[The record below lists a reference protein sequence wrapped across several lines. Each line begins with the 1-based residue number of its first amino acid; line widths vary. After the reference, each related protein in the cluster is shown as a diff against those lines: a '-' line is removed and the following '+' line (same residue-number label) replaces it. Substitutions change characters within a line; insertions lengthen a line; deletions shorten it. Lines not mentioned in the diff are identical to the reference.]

1 MLTLAPPVVLRSG
14 SDDSAA
20 PLVVL
25 LHGRGD
31 DAPGILGLAD
41 RLPVGPQY
49 LALRAP
55 LALDSGYTW
64 FENRGLGRPV
74 PESLAA
80 TSSWFRDWLDNTV
93 APECPVVLVGFSGG
107 AAFAG
112 GLLLADPGRFRSAA
126 LLCGTLPWDAGVP
139 TDAGRLSGASVFC
152 AMAERDEVM
161 PSELMDRTWRYLAED
176 AGGCVTMRRYPG
188 GHEIGPEMLADL
200 GCWLAEDISGC

>member
-1 MLTLAPPVVLRSG
+1 MLTLAPPVLLRAG
-14 SDDSAA
+14 SDDPAA

-31 DAPGILGLAD
+31 DAAGVLPLAG

-49 LALRAP
+49 LALQAP
-55 LALDSGYTW
+55 IALDTGYTW

-80 TSSWFRDWLDNTV
+80 TMAWFRDWLDGAA

-112 GLLLADPGRFRSAA
+112 GLLLADPARFRSAA

-139 TDAGRLSGASVFC
+139 TGPGRLTGTSVFC
-152 AMAERDEVM
+152 AMAEHDDVM
-161 PSELMDRTWRYLAED
+161 PPELMDRTWNYLAGD
-176 AGGCVTMRRYPG
+176 AGACAKLRRYPG
-188 GHEIGPEMLADL
+188 GHEIGPELVQDL
-200 GCWLAEDISGC
+200 SDWLTDDLSGC